1 MASYAALSTTAMQEE
16 AINGVSMP
24 YAAAG
29 AAREVNVNFNG
40 MTQFPNP
47 EQIQAIQLALS
58 TAVGV
63 A

>member
-1 MASYAALSTTAMQEE
+1 
-16 AINGVSMP
+16 MP
-24 YAAAG
+24 YAAA
-29 AAREVNVNFNG
+29 AAQQPIQVNFNG
-40 MTQFPNP
+40 ISQFPNP